1 MLDAV
6 TRYGMGGDGYVD
18 PVAFE
23 NVFEIVDGVP
33 ALTFEPMIRVRGD
46 TTRAALSLW
55 LVVFT
60 RPEVPDA

>member
-23 NVFEIVDGVP
+23 SVFEIVNGVP
-33 ALTFEPMIRVRGD
+33 VLTFEPMIRVRGD
-46 TTRAALSLW
+46 IT
-55 LVVFT
+55 
-60 RPEVPDA
+60 